1 VDGRSLDSTTQDIID
16 RQISHYLDHDLPV
29 LGMPS
34 YAQRDEGGVPLLTMF
49 IKQKKTDFVLW
60 GLRSVIISLQYDDNH
75 AEHLSQLA
83 CSTLTK
89 MTFFTQEAR
98 QSFSLR
104 HRMTSA
110 LSNALLV
117 FCSLLVRHFAG
128 STHPHT
134 EAHIEAFHRAKGM
147 LHDLAYSQ
155 PYAKRVLSDFES
167 IMRVVEDCLDG
178 KDAPD
183 NVAELFPYQSSSA
196 DIRGVLWL

>member
-1 VDGRSLDSTTQDIID
+1 
-16 RQISHYLDHDLPV
+16 
-29 LGMPS
+29 MPS
-34 YAQRDEGGVPLLTMF
+34 YVQRDEAGDPTLKMF
-49 IKQKKTDFVLW
+49 IKQKKRDFVLW
-60 GLRSVIISLQYDDNH
+60 GLRSVIISLQYDDNN
-75 AEHLSQLA
+75 AEHLRQLA
-83 CSTLTK
+83 GFSLTHS
-89 MTFFTQEAR
+89 TFFTREVR
-98 QSFSLR
+98 QPFSLR
-104 HRMTSA
+104 HRMITS

-117 FCSLLVRHFAG
+117 FCSLLVRNSAG
-128 STHPHT
+128 RVHPHT

-167 IMRVVEDCLDG
+167 IVCVVEDCLDG

>member
-1 VDGRSLDSTTQDIID
+1 
-16 RQISHYLDHDLPV
+16 
-29 LGMPS
+29 MPS
-34 YAQRDEGGVPLLTMF
+34 YALRDDEGDVPLKMF

-83 CSTLTK
+83 CDTLTR
-89 MTFFTQEAR
+89 MTFWTR
-98 QSFSLR
+98 QVRQPFSLR
-104 HRMTSA
+104 HRMASA

-117 FCSLLVRHFAG
+117 FCSLLVRHYAG
-128 STHPHT
+128 STHAHT
-134 EAHIEAFHRAKGM
+134 DAHIEAFHRAKGM

-155 PYAKRVLSDFES
+155 PYAKRVLSDFEG
-167 IMRVVEDCLDG
+167 IVRVVEDCLDG
-178 KDAPD
+178 KDAPE